1 MPFMRGCMARKYDS
15 LEKFLKTQNGNPS
28 IKLSFAKIA
37 NLVGGLPPSAYKHEQ
52 WWKRYHRSQGEA
64 WKSAGYHV
72 GKLDLK
78 KQEVTFEI

>member
-1 MPFMRGCMARKYDS
+1 MARKYDP
-15 LEKFLKTQNGNPS
+15 LENFLKTKKGSPS
-28 IKLSFAKIA
+28 LTLEFSYIS

-64 WKSAGYHV
+64 WKSVGYHV

-78 KQEVTFEI
+78 NQEVTFEI